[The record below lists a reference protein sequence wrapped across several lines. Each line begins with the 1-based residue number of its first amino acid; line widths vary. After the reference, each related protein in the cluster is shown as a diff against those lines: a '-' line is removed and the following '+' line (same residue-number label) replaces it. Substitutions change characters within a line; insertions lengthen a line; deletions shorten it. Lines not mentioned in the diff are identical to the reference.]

1 LLKTL
6 TTGAGGQKPSEVILN
21 QFKLHGIDVPEDV
34 RQRIQTRQTPAPTRY
49 EYDNATT
56 YAHATTHDN

>member
-1 LLKTL
+1 M
-6 TTGAGGQKPSEVILN
+6 
-21 QFKLHGIDVPEDV
+21 

-56 YAHATTHDN
+56 YAHATTHDNRTEADKRHHTTHACCPDKFDHFERLIFVL